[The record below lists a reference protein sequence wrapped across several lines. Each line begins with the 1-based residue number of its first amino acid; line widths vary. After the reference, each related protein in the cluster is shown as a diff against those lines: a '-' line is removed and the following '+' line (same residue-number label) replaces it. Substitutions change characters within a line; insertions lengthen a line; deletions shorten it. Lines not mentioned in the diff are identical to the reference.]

1 MIYLDNAATTK
12 PCEQAIK
19 AAEDAARSCFGNVS
33 SLHRLGIESEK
44 LMNSAKKTILKSW
57 GCREKYILHRVRL
70 KATILR

>member
-19 AAEDAARSCFGNVS
+19 AVEDTARNCFGNVS

-44 LMNSAKKTILKSW
+44 LLNSAKKTILKSW
-57 GCREKYILHRVRL
+57 DFREKYILRQAL
-70 KATILR
+70 QKATTLR